1 MTPSH
6 ELVVRPLEP
15 NDHLFLAWTIRRR
28 ARADRQ
34 LPPMAV
40 DDSIDAL
47 AERTTAMLER
57 NARSGGWLVLVAEWR
72 GERVGYALRG
82 PSSNGGLSDRYV
94 DPWFAGLGIER
105 ALQEAVDLGW
115 AVRGLAPTL
124 RRTRSP
130 ETDPA
135 GPAPGDR
142 GGPSDR
148 SPIPAVAVPYPS
160 AGLGALGAGSVPG

>member
-1 MTPSH
+1 MTTSP

-40 DDSIDAL
+40 DDSVDAL
-47 AERTTAMLER
+47 AERTTSMLER
-57 NARSGGWLVLVAEWR
+57 NARSDAWLVLVAEWR

-82 PSSNGGLSDRYV
+82 PSSNGGLTDRYV

-115 AVRGLAPTL
+115 AVRGISGAP
-124 RRTRSP
+124 RRTSESHPGPTGPTAAGRS
-130 ETDPA
+130 
-135 GPAPGDR
+135 APQPQLPVPTG
-142 GGPSDR
+142 
-148 SPIPAVAVPYPS
+148 AVPFPS
-160 AGLGALGAGSVPG
+160 ASLGALGAGSFQR